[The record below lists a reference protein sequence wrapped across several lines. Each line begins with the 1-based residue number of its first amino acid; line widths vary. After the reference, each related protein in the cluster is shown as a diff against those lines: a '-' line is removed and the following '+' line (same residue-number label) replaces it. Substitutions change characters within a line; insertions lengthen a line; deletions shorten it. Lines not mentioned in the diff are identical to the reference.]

1 MPIQNRGRPEEEYV
15 RRPVR
20 DDSGFTLLEVMTT
33 CLLLAIALGM
43 AVAPWRAY
51 GEAKAQ
57 KDAARELV
65 AVLRNAQVRSVA
77 ELVTYRVDLTST
89 SATSYRITP
98 SSGTA
103 VLKQATTISNSKIT
117 YTAASFQDANGVTST
132 SVYFYPKGSASKGS
146 VTVSRAGHA
155 HVYTVS
161 VEGLTA
167 RVSYTD

>member
-1 MPIQNRGRPEEEYV
+1 V
-15 RRPVR
+15 SRRRLR

-33 CLLLAIALGM
+33 CLLLAIMLGL

-51 GEAKAQ
+51 GDDKAH

-65 AVLRNAQVRSVA
+65 AVLRNAQVRAVA
-77 ELVTYRVDLTST
+77 ELATYRVDVTPT
-89 SATSYRITP
+89 TAKAYRITP
-98 SSGTA
+98 GTGTA
-103 VLKQATTISNSKIT
+103 VLKQQSSLTNAKIA
-117 YTAASFQDANGVTST
+117 YSAASFQDSNGATST

-146 VTVSRAGHA
+146 VTVTRAGRA